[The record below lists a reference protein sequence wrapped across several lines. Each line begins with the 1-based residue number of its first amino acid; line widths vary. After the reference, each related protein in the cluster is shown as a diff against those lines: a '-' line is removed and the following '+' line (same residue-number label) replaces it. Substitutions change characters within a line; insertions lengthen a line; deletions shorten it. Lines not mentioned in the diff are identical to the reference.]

1 MTTLGNGY
9 DCDNYNIPMK
19 VKLIFL
25 AATFR
30 ATLEHDS

>member
-9 DCDNYNIPMK
+9 DCDNYIPMK

>member
-9 DCDNYNIPMK
+9 DCDNYIPMK

-25 AATFR
+25 AAT
-30 ATLEHDS
+30 LEHDS